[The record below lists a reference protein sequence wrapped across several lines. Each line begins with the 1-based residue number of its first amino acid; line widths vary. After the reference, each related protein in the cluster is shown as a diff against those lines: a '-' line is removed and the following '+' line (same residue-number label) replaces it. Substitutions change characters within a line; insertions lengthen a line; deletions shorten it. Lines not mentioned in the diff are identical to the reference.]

1 MALFTKHQHADNP
14 PSSWAVVKS
23 GTVWNLVTK
32 NGEVIEYGITT
43 KAKAESLRT
52 SGHLV
57 ELYNKE
63 GRWYAGED
71 IPGWRPFR
79 ERGGFVRA

>member
-1 MALFTKHQHADNP
+1 MPMPSEIYHALNRAWT
-14 PSSWAVVKS
+14 AVRD
-23 GTVWNLVTK
+23 
-32 NGEVIEYGITT
+32 
-43 KAKAESLRT
+43 AEREAEDLKT

-57 ELYNKE
+57 DLYNKE